1 MLKLIEIVQSEKPDK
16 KWKAV
21 FEENGRRR
29 TTHFGAR
36 GMDDFTISKDAEQA
50 RRYRA
55 RHEKDLRTN
64 DPTRAG
70 YLSYYILWSSPNF
83 AENIKKYKKMFNL

>member
-1 MLKLIEIVQSEKPDK
+1 MLRLVEIVRSSKPDK
-16 KWKAV
+16 KWEAV

-29 TTHFGAR
+29 STHFGAA
-36 GMDDFTISKDAEQA
+36 GMDDYTLTGDKEAR

-55 RHEKDLRTN
+55 RHSRDLRTN

-70 YLSYYILWSSPNF
+70 FLSYYLLWGGPDF
-83 AENIKKYKKMFNL
+83 RKNIVEYKKMFNL